1 MTETL
6 VKKVKKK
13 KGFTL
18 IELIIVVAI
27 IAILAA
33 LAIPKLMGTQE
44 NAKKKA
50 DIANA
55 KMIHDSVA
63 KLMTEDSIPT
73 TDDAFIV
80 TSGNAT
86 NTTEGKVYNE
96 LQTKPEPKYDNTG
109 ATKKKFIVKISNKD
123 ISVYVGTAVG
133 DADDSDNE
141 VYPEANAYD

>member
-6 VKKVKKK
+6 SKKVKRK

-44 NAKKKA
+44 NSKKKA

-55 KMIHDSVA
+55 KMIHDVTA
-63 KLMTEDSIPT
+63 KLITEEKITGTGPFTISETPASGDATTIKNALQNVPKPQLKNYTSYNFVVSISGSGDST
-73 TDDAFIV
+73 
-80 TSGNAT
+80 
-86 NTTEGKVYNE
+86 
-96 LQTKPEPKYDNTG
+96 
-109 ATKKKFIVKISNKD
+109 D
-123 ISVYVGTAVG
+123 ISVTVNGKK
-133 DADDSDNE
+133 
-141 VYPEANAYD
+141 VYPDTASEWTD